1 MSQAQ
6 PVPPPSA
13 EPDQN
18 PREKL
23 GRLPAAAL
31 GSYDEFMKTGSEQ
44 ALGVLVAEVLKYC
57 LAKNL
62 DRTSDVRWVDDAR
75 LVEDLGFDSLA
86 TIETVFFFE
95 DLFQISVSNEEIA
108 KVKTLG
114 DLRRFVRGKLGAAKA

>member
-1 MSQAQ
+1 MSQAN

-13 EPDQN
+13 APDRD

-31 GSYDEFMKTGSEQ
+31 RSYDEFTKTGSEQ
-44 ALGVLVAEVLKYC
+44 ALGVLVVEVLKYF
-57 LAKNL
+57 LAKKL
-62 DRTSDVRWVDDAR
+62 DQKGEVRWVDNVR
-75 LVEDLGFDSLA
+75 LLEELGFDSLA

-95 DLFQISVSNEEIA
+95 DLFQISVSNDEIA

-114 DLRRFVRGKLGAAKA
+114 DLRRFVRDKLESAKA

>member
-13 EPDQN
+13 EPDRN

-31 GSYDEFMKTGSEQ
+31 ASYDEFMRTGSGE
-44 ALGVLVAEVLKYC
+44 ALGALVVEVLKYC
-57 LAKNL
+57 LAKNP
-62 DRTSDVRWVDDAR
+62 DQKGDVRWVEDAR

-114 DLRRFVRGKLGAAKA
+114 ELRQFVRGKLEAGKA

>member
-6 PVPPPSA
+6 PVPPPA
-13 EPDQN
+13 ADPDQN

-31 GSYDEFMKTGSEQ
+31 RGYDEFMKTGDEQ
-44 ALGVLVAEVLKYC
+44 ALGALVVEVLKYC

-62 DRTSDVRWVDDAR
+62 DQKADVKWVDDAR

-95 DLFQISVSNEEIA
+95 DLFHISVSNEEIA

-114 DLRRFVRGKLGAAKA
+114 DLRQFVRGKLGAAKA